1 VVEGSRP
8 VRIAHHQ
15 VPSRT
20 APQSTE
26 EASRLGTSS
35 LLSLFERFLPDAHHL
50 LDLLGWGL
58 LFYLRP
64 PPPLMLLLAVAS
76 FLPLYD

>member
-1 VVEGSRP
+1 LKGLGPLESLITKFPAGQP
-8 VRIAHHQ
+8 
-15 VPSRT
+15 
-20 APQSTE
+20 PQSTE